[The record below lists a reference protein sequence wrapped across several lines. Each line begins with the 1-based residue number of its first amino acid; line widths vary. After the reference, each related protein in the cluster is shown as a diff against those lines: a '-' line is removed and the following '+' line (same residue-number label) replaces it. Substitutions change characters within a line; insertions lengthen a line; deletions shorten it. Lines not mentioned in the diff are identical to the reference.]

1 MGLIQARNDR
11 AAVDLLSPGFW
22 LIPGLTVGLA
32 AVVAAF
38 GEDGRALLRYD
49 RAAITDGE
57 LWRLLSGH
65 FAHLGW
71 GHYLLNAAGVAL
83 VWVLVGHRFTSFQWV
98 LALAALIA
106 GIDLGFWYLDPKL
119 SWYVGLS
126 GVLHGLLVAG
136 LIVGWRESPAETA
149 VLLVLIGGKLGYEQI
164 VGPLPG
170 SESAAGAAVVVNA
183 HLYGAVTGAAL
194 ACLQLIRVRGAPA
207 I

>member
-11 AAVDLLSPGFW
+11 SAVDLRTPGFW
-22 LIPGLTVGLA
+22 LVPGLTVGLA
-32 AVVAAF
+32 ALFAVF
-38 GEDGRALLRYD
+38 GEDGRVLLRYD
-49 RAAITDGE
+49 RAAIADGE

-83 VWVLVGHRFTSFQWV
+83 VWVLVGHRFTHFQWF

-106 GIDLGFWYLDPKL
+106 GIDLGFWYLDPEL
-119 SWYVGLS
+119 GWYVGLS
-126 GVLHGLLVAG
+126 GVLHGVLVAG

-149 VLLVLIGGKLGYEQI
+149 VLLILVAGKLGYEQLL
-164 VGPLPG
+164 GPLPG
-170 SESAAGAAVVVNA
+170 SESAAGATVVVNA
-183 HLYGAVTGAAL
+183 HFYGAVAGVL
-194 ACLQLIRVRGAPA
+194 VACLQLIRVRAARA